1 MELIISLVVM
11 FFMITISV
19 AAFFF
24 AINLFIL
31 LLPIVFVICSIMII
45 CYLFKAAKRA
55 KNEEV
60 IYREVNR
67 IYKNE
72 IEGDIIEI
80 TEEKIVTN
88 KSDDFDD
95 LS

>member
-1 MELIISLVVM
+1 MELIVSLVVM

-31 LLPIVFVICSIMII
+31 LLPIVFIICSIMII

>member
-31 LLPIVFVICSIMII
+31 LLPIVFIICSIMII

>member
-1 MELIISLVVM
+1 MELIVSLVVM

>member
-1 MELIISLVVM
+1 MELIVSLVVM

-31 LLPIVFVICSIMII
+31 LLPIVFVICSITII

>member
-1 MELIISLVVM
+1 MELIVSLVVM

-31 LLPIVFVICSIMII
+31 LLPIVFIICSIMII

-80 TEEKIVTN
+80 TE
-88 KSDDFDD
+88 D
-95 LS
+95 

>member
-1 MELIISLVVM
+1 MELIFSLVVM
-11 FFMITISV
+11 FFMITLSV